1 MKGKLLWNLNWYFC
15 EGFSDERVKCGSTD
29 GMEQIHLPHQVRTLT
44 YNCFS
49 HDDTQMISTYAKRFT
64 LNAEEAAKRTLVEFD
79 GVMTYFELYVN
90 GHLAGSHKGGYSRA
104 RFEITPYV
112 HEGEN
117 TLFVMVDSNER
128 NDIPPFGC
136 VIDYITY
143 GGIYRDVNLYLLEP
157 VFMTDVLFRYDMTGE
172 NTAEVYPEFY
182 VDNAGPA
189 FTGVI
194 AVTVA
199 DREGRELLS
208 YSQDVSVAAG
218 CSHITLDRRAV
229 NGITRWDPE
238 DPHMYVVKAVLKK
251 DAQEL
256 DTIEDDIGFRT
267 YECRADGLFVNGRR
281 IILVGMDRHQS
292 YPYIGYSIGKRAQ
305 RADADLL
312 KQYGLNT
319 VRTSHY
325 MQSQYFLDRCDE
337 IGLLVFEEIP
347 GWQFIG
353 DEGFK
358 QVVLQDVRSMIVT
371 DFNHPGIFIWG
382 VRINESLDDDDL
394 YTRTNAL
401 AHELDSSRSTGGVR
415 CYTHSHLLEDVYTM
429 NDFCH
434 AGTYGGK
441 GGSAGSSGSDLRQ
454 VLRMQQEVTGLP
466 YKVPYMVTEY
476 MGHTYPTKQFD
487 NEFVRD
493 EHARRHAD
501 ILARTFLKNDSLG
514 SIGWCAF
521 DYNTHGDYGAGDKI
535 CYHGI
540 FDMFRI
546 PKYAAYV
553 YRTQKSPEEELLM
566 LPITAFSRGEKPL
579 YGIMPF
585 LVLTNCDYI
594 EVFMYGKS
602 LGYFYPSNRF
612 FGMPH
617 PPIEVDVDV
626 DVFWNDVWQDGKI
639 VGYLDGKPVSEYK
652 FLRNPHLDGFAV
664 TQDDTVISSSEVDTA
679 RFEVRFVDQLGHVCT
694 FYNGVI
700 EIETEGDIEVIG
712 PRFLAPTGGQI
723 AFWVKSVP
731 NRKDSTAR
739 VRVKAPALSYPD
751 QVFEIRLKK
760 D

>member
-29 GMEQIHLPHQVRTLT
+29 GMEQIHLPHQVKTLT

-454 VLRMQQEVTGLP
+454 VLRMQQEGTGLP

>member
-29 GMEQIHLPHQVRTLT
+29 GMEQIHLPHQVKTLT

-652 FLRNPHLDGFAV
+652 FLCNPHLDGFAV

>member
-29 GMEQIHLPHQVRTLT
+29 GMEQIHLPHQVKTLT

-679 RFEVRFVDQLGHVCT
+679 RFEIGRAHV
-694 FYNGVI
+694 
-700 EIETEGDIEVIG
+700 
-712 PRFLAPTGGQI
+712 
-723 AFWVKSVP
+723 
-731 NRKDSTAR
+731 
-739 VRVKAPALSYPD
+739 
-751 QVFEIRLKK
+751 
-760 D
+760 